1 MTKRSTLS
9 QPKIPQALVIIAATC
24 WILVSAAPARAA
36 EDNTKEIAQAAAL
49 SAKGQKYEA
58 LKILSAVIARSPN
71 DGIARL
77 NRADILYPAARYDL
91 ALQDAKVAAQKDP
104 KNQHAFYLVGL
115 CEDRLNHPQEA
126 LKWFD
131 KTLTLPGIDLNI
143 IRRDKAMAL
152 LKSNKPDEARAV
164 ILQAMKIDKT
174 GKEAEKNSDLFI
186 LESIDR
192 VIIRRPLLDPNS
204 KDATLMAKAD
214 ALHDKKKDVESLQVV
229 ELILSH
235 DPNNVAAH
243 ELKGD
248 ILRDVEDAKSVA
260 EMKIVVSAHPNY
272 QHAYAVMAEILARLK
287 QYPEALAAADRAL
300 KIGGPDQGSA
310 HRFKSFAL
318 LYMHRFKEAR
328 AETDEALK
336 LHPFGTERHSDIMN
350 RMDLD
355 RIMKDYPALLAD
367 SDERLK
373 MGLYKKSYDWVYRGK
388 AYLLLGKTDE
398 AIHDFQKACSLTDTD
413 RDAYS
418 GLAEAYA
425 KKGDKV
431 KEEKARAAMKA
442 LDFDYASDKERS
454 SRPDLKPLKSADT
467 LEKW

>member
-1 MTKRSTLS
+1 MTRRITLP
-9 QPKIPQALVIIAATC
+9 QLKILHALLIIAAAY
-24 WILVSAAPARAA
+24 WIFVSPPLARAA
-36 EDNTKEIAQAAAL
+36 EDNAKEIAQAAAL
-49 SAKGQKYEA
+49 SATGQKHEA
-58 LKILSAVIARSPN
+58 MKLLSAVIARSPN

-77 NRADILYPAARYDL
+77 NRADILYLAQKYDL
-91 ALQDAKVAAQKDP
+91 ALQDAKVSAQQDP
-104 KNQHAFYLVGL
+104 KNQHAAYVVAL
-115 CEDRLNHPQEA
+115 CEDQLNHPQEA
-126 LKWFD
+126 LKWFN
-131 KTLTLPGIDLNI
+131 KTQTLQGADLADI
-143 IRRDKAMAL
+143 HRHKATVL
-152 LKSNKPDEARAV
+152 LKLNKPDQGRAE

-174 GKEAEKNSDLFI
+174 KTEAARNADLLI
-186 LESIDR
+186 LSSIDL
-192 VIIRRPLLDPNS
+192 VIIRRPLLDPKS
-204 KDATLMAKAD
+204 KDAALMDKAYS
-214 ALHDKKKDVESLQVV
+214 LHDAKKDVESLQVIDQ
-229 ELILSH
+229 ILSH
-235 DPNNVAAH
+235 DANNVAAH

-248 ILRDVEDAKSVA
+248 IFRDVEDAKSVS
-260 EMKIVVSAHPNY
+260 EMKIVTSAQPNY
-272 QHAYAVMAEILARLK
+272 QHAYAVMAENLARLK

-310 HRFKSFAL
+310 YRFKSFAL

-336 LHPFGTERHSDIMN
+336 LHPFGKERHSDIMN

-373 MGLYKKSYDWVYRGK
+373 LGLYKKSYDWVYRGK

-398 AIHDFQKACSLTDTD
+398 AIHDFQKACSLSDTE

-425 KKGDKV
+425 KKGDKA
-431 KEEKARAAMKA
+431 KEQKARAAMKG

-454 SRPDLKPLKSADT
+454 SRPDLKPLESTGT
-467 LEKW
+467 LDKW